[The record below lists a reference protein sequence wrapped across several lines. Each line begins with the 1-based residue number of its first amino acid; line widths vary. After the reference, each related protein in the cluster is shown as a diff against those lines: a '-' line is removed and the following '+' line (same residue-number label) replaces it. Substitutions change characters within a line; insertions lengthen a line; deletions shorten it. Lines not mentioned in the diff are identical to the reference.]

1 MPRAR
6 GWVPGAS
13 PYTDLLIPTI
23 LEGTAEVRPIDPQKE
38 FPVGVETRRSAA
50 VIGLVIALLVGLTAR
65 EAQAQTFGIGT
76 RMVSVSG
83 TDSPALDPGDTT
95 STRLAGGF
103 LRLKASKRLS
113 LEVSMDYRSTTN
125 PTETA
130 RVRTTPIQVSAL
142 FYPIRTAIAPY
153 LLAGVGWYKHRAE
166 ALSDGKAVLTAN
178 TSEFG
183 YHTGLGGELMLG
195 RHASFF
201 VDYRYVWVDVNG
213 IGGFTGVLKS
223 ATSLTSVIGLLTNLN
238 DSSNSQ
244 DSSSSISRRGSMW
257 TTGLTV
263 YF

>member
-1 MPRAR
+1 
-6 GWVPGAS
+6 
-13 PYTDLLIPTI
+13 
-23 LEGTAEVRPIDPQKE
+23 VRLQGPQKE
-38 FPVGVETRRSAA
+38 FPVGVVRRRSAA
-50 VIGLVIALLVGLTAR
+50 MAGVMGVTIAICVGFAGG
-65 EAQAQTFGIGT
+65 EAQAQSFGVGA

-83 TDSPALDPGDTT
+83 TDSPALDPGETT

-142 FYPIRTAIAPY
+142 FYPMRTAIAPY
-153 LLAGVGWYKHRAE
+153 LMAGVGWYKHHAE
-166 ALSDGKAVLTAN
+166 ALSDGKAVLTAS

-183 YHTGLGGELMLG
+183 YHTGLGGELMMG
-195 RHASFF
+195 KHASLF

-223 ATSLTSVIGLLTNLN
+223 AASLTSVIGVLSNLK
-238 DSSNSQ
+238 DSSNGK
-244 DSSSSISRRGSMW
+244 DPTSSISRRGSLW

>member
-1 MPRAR
+1 MTAALLLGLAPR
-6 GWVPGAS
+6 
-13 PYTDLLIPTI
+13 
-23 LEGTAEVRPIDPQKE
+23 EVR
-38 FPVGVETRRSAA
+38 
-50 VIGLVIALLVGLTAR
+50 
-65 EAQAQTFGIGT
+65 AQSFGIGA
-76 RMVSVSG
+76 RRVSISG
-83 TDSPALDPGDTT
+83 TDSPALDPGETT
-95 STRLAGGF
+95 STKLAGGF
-103 LRLKASKRLS
+103 LRLKASKHLG

-142 FYPIRTAIAPY
+142 FYPFRTPLSPY

-166 ALSDGKAVLTAN
+166 ALSDGKAVLTTN

-183 YHTGLGGELMLG
+183 YHTGLGGEIMLG

-201 VDYRYVWVDVNG
+201 VDYRYTWIDVNG

-223 ATSLTSVIGLLTNLN
+223 AASLTSVIGVLTNLN

>member
-1 MPRAR
+1 
-6 GWVPGAS
+6 
-13 PYTDLLIPTI
+13 
-23 LEGTAEVRPIDPQKE
+23 VRPIEPQKE
-38 FPVGVETRRSAA
+38 FPVGVVRRRSAA
-50 VIGLVIALLVGLTAR
+50 VMGLAAVLLVGFAGGA
-65 EAQAQTFGIGT
+65 AQAQTFGLGA
-76 RMVSVSG
+76 RMVSISG

-103 LRLKASKRLS
+103 LRFKASKHLS

-142 FYPIRTAIAPY
+142 FYPVRTAIAPY

-213 IGGFTGVLKS
+213 IDGFTGVLKS
-223 ATSLTSVIGLLTNLN
+223 AASLTSVIGLLTNLN
-238 DSSNSQ
+238 DGSNGK
-244 DSSSSISRRGSMW
+244 DSTSSISRRGSLW
-257 TTGLTV
+257 TTGLTI